1 MEFTTAR
8 LRLDVLHESD
18 AGTLFQYRSDPS
30 VALYQGW
37 CPASRDEALDFIR
50 SQQQISLDVP
60 DSWLQLA
67 IRAAGDGTLIG
78 DLGLHL
84 PSDADGSYEFG
95 VTIAPAYQG
104 KGYAR
109 EAVQALLD
117 FVFRTLGAHRVHAS
131 IDPRN
136 VASAALLRSLGMR
149 QEAHFRESFKMRGE
163 WVDDV
168 IFALLAR
175 EWPASEAHS

>member
-1 MEFTTAR
+1 MQFTTTR
-8 LRLDVLHESD
+8 LRLDVLCETD
-18 AGTLFQYRSDPS
+18 ADALFHYRSDPS
-30 VALYQGW
+30 VARYQGW
-37 CPASRDEALDFIR
+37 CPNSRDEALDFIR
-50 SQQQISLDVP
+50 SQQQISLDIP

-67 IRAAGDGTLIG
+67 IRLPDGTLIG

-84 PSDADGSYEFG
+84 PPDVQGSYEFG
-95 VTIAPAYQG
+95 ITVAPAYQG

-109 EAVQALLD
+109 EAAQALLD
-117 FVFRTLGAHRVHAS
+117 FLFHTLGARRVHAS

-149 QEAHFRESFKMRGE
+149 QEAHFCESLNVRGE
-163 WVDDV
+163 WVDDA

-175 EWPASEAHS
+175 EWPTADARG